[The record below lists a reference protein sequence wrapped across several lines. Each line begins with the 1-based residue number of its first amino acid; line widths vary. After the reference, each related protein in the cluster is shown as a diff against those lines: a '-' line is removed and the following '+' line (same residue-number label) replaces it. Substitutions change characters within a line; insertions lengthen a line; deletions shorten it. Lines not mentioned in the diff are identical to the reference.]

1 MATKAELISYAQAN
15 GVGVDD
21 GMLKSEIEWALRDAG
36 HDPDALSP
44 APEPAPEPV
53 AQQDP
58 EPEGEPMSEQTA
70 PPEQSGGGDSPSTP
84 VEDDHTTRTD
94 QTDLGVPMEGG
105 SDKEPQG
112 PEDAFGGGPKRGAYG
127 DRQPEGTQHYISVA
141 IPVEEQEP
149 DGPKFR
155 MVHQNPLAEEQG
167 SPEDRRKGGVDT
179 PEAQALVE
187 GDLSTAGVESSRP
200 SE

>member
-15 GVGVDD
+15 GVDVDEY
-21 GMLKSEIEWALRDAG
+21 MLKSDIEQALREAG
-36 HDPDALSP
+36 HDPDTLTP
-44 APEPAPEPV
+44 AASEPP
-53 AQQDP
+53 P
-58 EPEGEPMSEQTA
+58 EPEQRSEPVTQ
-70 PPEQSGGGDSPSTP
+70 PEGGNGPSTP
-84 VEDDHTTRTD
+84 VQDDHTTRTD

-105 SDKEPQG
+105 SAKEPQG

-141 IPVEEQEP
+141 IPEDEQEP
-149 DGPKFR
+149 DGPRFR

-167 SPEDRRKGGVDT
+167 SPEEGRKGGVDT
-179 PEAQALVE
+179 PEAQALVV
-187 GDLSTAGVESSRP
+187 GDLSTAGAESSRP